1 MSVIH
6 DYSFNKHQKFTVV
19 KIKEYET
26 HWVCKICIFSAN
38 IKKYYQHNKLI
49 YITICTSIKLHQYK
63 LCHSSINKGS
73 KIQSKYIV
81 S

>member
-1 MSVIH
+1 MMSVIH

-38 IKKYYQHNKLI
+38 
-49 YITICTSIKLHQYK
+49 
-63 LCHSSINKGS
+63 
-73 KIQSKYIV
+73 KIIDHP
-81 S
+81 